1 MHSRSQCSAADA
13 RLTIGGVMRSRKV
26 VQTPILKE
34 KGESEMSEGLSLNR
48 NLEEFQQSIGRLQGD
63 FLSYLFI
70 FK

>member
-1 MHSRSQCSAADA
+1 
-13 RLTIGGVMRSRKV
+13 MRSRKV

-70 FK
+70 LT